1 VKSVS
6 FYFKRFQ
13 IYGVLKNVQ
22 LFGATLQVGVLR
34 TQCAYNIV
42 LFVYIYCIT
51 NTHSI
56 AEKFEVN
63 VEHGKYCFETS
74 VRKACRNSVKR
85 RDLQA
90 IPMRVVV
97 SFISLL
103 N

>member
-1 VKSVS
+1 LQKKPNVIFVFGNSRNSLVKSVS

-51 NTHSI
+51 NTQSI

-63 VEHGKYCFETS
+63 VEYGKYCFETS
-74 VRKACRNSVKR
+74 VRKGV
-85 RDLQA
+85 
-90 IPMRVVV
+90 
-97 SFISLL
+97 
-103 N
+103 